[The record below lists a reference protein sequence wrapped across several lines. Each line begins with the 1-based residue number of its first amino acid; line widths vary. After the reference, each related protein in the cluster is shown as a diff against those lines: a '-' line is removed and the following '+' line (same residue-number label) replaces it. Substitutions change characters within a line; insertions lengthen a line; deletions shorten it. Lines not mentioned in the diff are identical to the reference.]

1 MKEQHPLTQ
10 FLHIRSGTTNTPMM
24 TEAFETANGDF
35 YLTPEKTPALFK
47 RLAEPEEVAALIAFL
62 LGDDSKFITKAT
74 YYMDGGWLE
83 GNYTS

>member
-1 MKEQHPLTQ
+1 MAYLYSH
-10 FLHIRSGTTNTPMM
+10 SGTTNTTMM
-24 TEAFETANGDF
+24 NQAFETANGDF
-35 YLTPEKTPALFK
+35 YLTEENTPALLK
-47 RLAEPEEVAALIAFL
+47 RRAEPEEVATFIAFL